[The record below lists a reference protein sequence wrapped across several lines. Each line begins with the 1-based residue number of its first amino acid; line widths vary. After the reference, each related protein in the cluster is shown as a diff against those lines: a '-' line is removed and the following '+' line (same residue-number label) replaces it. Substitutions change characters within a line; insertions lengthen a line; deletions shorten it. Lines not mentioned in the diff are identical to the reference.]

1 MRDIPSYLKNVSVNF
16 FFKKE
21 KLTFESFLY
30 LKVIL

>member
-16 FFKKE
+16 FLKKE